1 MDVRQEPY
9 GLSPEARQHFEQ
21 AQTYDEKDEFDKAL
35 VECESAIQ
43 LAPNWAEAHNF
54 RGIVLEGL
62 NQKEKAIVAYREA
75 VRLDPA
81 FGEARE
87 NLLEAEA
94 ELAKEKPLELATAS
108 PIIQRAKRPG
118 AVTAICWF
126 YWLNTLIL
134 GAIGVISGLLAIDVS
149 RARPSDGMSEAMP
162 TILFLGSLSVVIIA
176 FAVLFAVVGWGLW
189 KLKRWARRTAI
200 VGSSLA
206 IGLNLV
212 VVVSAFANGGF
223 GIPYGVVF
231 HGLVLWALFRGDV
244 KTALGLIP
252 TLGKY

>member
-1 MDVRQEPY
+1 MDVRQESY
-9 GLSPEARQHFEQ
+9 GLSPEARQHLEQ
-21 AQTYDEKDEFDKAL
+21 AQTYDEKDEFEKAL

-108 PIIQRAKRPG
+108 PIVQRAKRPG
-118 AVTAICWF
+118 IVTAICCF
-126 YWLNTLIL
+126 YWFNTLIL
-134 GAIGVISGLLAIDVS
+134 GAIGIISVLLMVGPYLNGALPLN
-149 RARPSDGMSEAMP
+149 RMSEEMSG
-162 TILFLGSLSVVIIA
+162 ILSICGLSVMLVALAA
-176 FAVLFAVVGWGLW
+176 FVAVVGWGLW
-189 KLKRWARRTAI
+189 QLKRWARGAAML
-200 VGSSLA
+200 GSSLA

-212 VVVSAFANGGF
+212 VFVIALANGGF
-223 GIPYGVVF
+223 GMPYGVVF
-231 HGLVLWALFRGDV
+231 HGLVLGALFRGDV
-244 KTALGLIP
+244 KTAFELIP
-252 TLGKY
+252 TE